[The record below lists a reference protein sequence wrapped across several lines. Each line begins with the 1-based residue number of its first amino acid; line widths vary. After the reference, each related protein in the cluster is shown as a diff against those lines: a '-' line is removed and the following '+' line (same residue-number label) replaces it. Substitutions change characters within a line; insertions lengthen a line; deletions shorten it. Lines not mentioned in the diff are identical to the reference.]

1 MLMCDITS
9 VFHLYTVHVQDFLI
23 KKKMVEVV
31 ILVDHWKK
39 YFN

>member
-1 MLMCDITS
+1 MLICDITS
-9 VFHLYTVHVQDFLI
+9 VFHLYTVHVPDFLI
-23 KKKMVEVV
+23 KKIIKVV